1 MDHKTQAKRDG
12 HSTCLIAGAVAACV
26 SLCGITAAS
35 AQSFR
40 PAQGEQSMSP
50 AMPKILSLRERAQVH
65 DMWLKRRLDTIVPTL
80 MRENKIDMW
89 VLVAREYLEDPVVG
103 TMLNATNLRARR
115 RTILMFY
122 DPGEGKPVERVV
134 VSKHGMGDVFEPAWD
149 MEKQPDQWK
158 RLAELIT
165 ARNPKKIAANTSS
178 LTAFADGMTYSQ
190 YNDFAASLTPAQRSR
205 IVSAYP
211 LAIGWL
217 ETRSPEEMRR
227 YPEIVRIAHAII
239 GEGFSGK
246 VIEPGVTTNQDL
258 VWWYRQRVSD
268 LGLGSWFHPS
278 VEVTRRGVQGVLRE
292 TDSVIRKGDMLRVD
306 FGIVYLGLNTDTQHV
321 AYILRDGESDAPA
334 GLKAGLLASNKVQD
348 AVTSEFRVGDT
359 GNQILAR
366 ARAKAIAQGLK
377 PTIYSHPIGYH
388 GHGAGSAI
396 GQSENQV
403 MIPHGE
409 HRLRPNIAWSIEL
422 KAAHAVPEWDGQEVD
437 FKSEEDAYF
446 DGRTV
451 TYIDG
456 RQTSFHLVG
465 ASR

>member
-1 MDHKTQAKRDG
+1 
-12 HSTCLIAGAVAACV
+12 
-26 SLCGITAAS
+26 
-35 AQSFR
+35 
-40 PAQGEQSMSP
+40 MSP
-50 AMPKILSLRERAQVH
+50 AMPQILPLRERAKIH
-65 DMWLKRRLDTIVPTL
+65 DAWLKRRLDTVVPAL
-80 MRENKIDMW
+80 MRENGIDMW

-122 DPGEGKPVERVV
+122 DPGKGRPVERIV
-134 VSKHGMGDVFEPAWD
+134 VSKHGMGDVFVPAWD

-158 RLAELIT
+158 RLAELISE
-165 ARNPKKIAANTSS
+165 RNPAKIAVNTSS
-178 LTAFADGMTYSQ
+178 LTAFADGMTHSQ
-190 YNDFAASLTPAQRSR
+190 YTDFLAALSAQQRAK
-205 IVSAYP
+205 IVPGYP

-217 ETRSPEEMRR
+217 EVRSPEEMER

-246 VIEPGVTTNQDL
+246 VIKPGVTTNQDL

-268 LGLGSWFHPS
+268 LGLASWFHPS
-278 VEVTRRGVQGVLRE
+278 VEVTRRGTPGVLRE
-292 TDSVIRKGDMLRVD
+292 EAAVIQKGDMLRVD

-321 AYILRDGESDAPA
+321 AYVLRDGETDAPV
-334 GLKAGLLASNKVQD
+334 GLKAGLLDNNRVQD

-366 ARAKAIAQGLK
+366 ARAKAIAQGLA

-403 MIPHGE
+403 MVPHGE
-409 HRLRPNIAWSIEL
+409 HKLRANIAWSIEL
-422 KAAHAVPEWDGQEVD
+422 KAAKAVPEWDNQMVD
-437 FKSEEDAYF
+437 FKSEEDAFF
-446 DGRTV
+446 DGKTV

-456 RQTSFHLVG
+456 RQTKFHLVK
-465 ASR
+465 AAP